1 MVSTL
6 PFNRQSIIGGIIFL
20 FFLWS
25 LSTFIPS
32 TSSTTSTQITQE
44 PGDQPNQVDGKP
56 GSTPEYPSPDKSTP
70 VLSPELSLPPGYEG
84 EGDKTAN
91 KAPPTSAQG
100 SQHTTSGDA
109 SKAESIGRPATGP
122 NTPQSSSSPP
132 ALKDYGRALI
142 LYAFA
147 ESETAREN
155 LKFFINQGLHDAAD
169 FIFILNGETSV
180 GAIIPQKNNIRVI
193 SRPNTCF
200 DLGAYGEVLRKD
212 DLYKKYKRFI
222 TLNASIRGPFL
233 PHWAQSCWSDLYL
246 GRLTD
251 TVKLVGMTANCWPRF
266 HVQSM
271 IWATDEVGIE
281 LLLNPPPGSSTKDD
295 FGTENDAV
303 GMGGCYDG
311 WNQAVHAEVGTTT
324 IFLKQGY
331 KVDLMMAAF
340 QKSKNYIEECDT
352 SQNGDVLWNGKY
364 FGTNVHPY
372 ETIFI
377 KANRDIDPTLIEH
390 LTMWQQA
397 SGFNSYSV
405 CKATS

>member
-1 MVSTL
+1 MPSTL
-6 PFNRQSIIGGIIFL
+6 PVNRQSVVGGVIFI

-25 LSTFIPS
+25 LSTFIQS
-32 TSSTTSTQITQE
+32 TDPTASIQITRK
-44 PGDQPNQVDGKP
+44 PGDQPKQLDGKFPNTP
-56 GSTPEYPSPDKSTP
+56 GYHSPDKSTP
-70 VLSPELSLPPGYEG
+70 VQQPEISLPSWYED
-84 EGDKTAN
+84 EEDKKADTAS
-91 KAPPTSAQG
+91 PTLAQG
-100 SQHTTSGDA
+100 AQHTTSA
-109 SKAESIGRPATGP
+109 ETSKTENDGRPATGP
-122 NTPQSSSSPP
+122 TTPQSSSSPP
-132 ALKDYGRALI
+132 TLKDYGRPLI

-147 ESETAREN
+147 ESDVARKN

-169 FIFILNGETSV
+169 FVFILNGETSV
-180 GAIIPQKNNIRVI
+180 GTIIPEKKNIRVI
-193 SRPNTCF
+193 NRPNTCF

-251 TVKLVGMTANCWPRF
+251 KVKLVGMTANCWPQF

-271 IWATDEVGIE
+271 IWATDEVGIQ
-281 LLLNPPPGSSTKDD
+281 LLLNPPPDSSVKDD
-295 FGTENDAV
+295 FGTENDTV
-303 GMGGCYDG
+303 GMSGCYDG
-311 WNQAVHAEVGTTT
+311 WNQAVHAEVGATST
-324 IFLKQGY
+324 FLKQGY

-377 KANRDIDPTLIEH
+377 KANRDIDPTLVEH
-390 LTMWQQA
+390 LTTWQQA

>member
-6 PFNRQSIIGGIIFL
+6 AVNRQSIIGGIIFL
-20 FFLWS
+20 VFLWT
-25 LSTFIPS
+25 LSTFLQS
-32 TSSTTSTQITQE
+32 TSHITSTQITQK
-44 PGDQPNQVDGKP
+44 PGDQPNQLGGKP
-56 GSTPEYPSPDKSTP
+56 ANTPEYHSPDKSTP
-70 VLSPELSLPPGYEG
+70 VQSPEVSLPPWYESG
-84 EGDKTAN
+84 EDK
-91 KAPPTSAQG
+91 KADKASPTSAQ
-100 SQHTTSGDA
+100 SADTSKID
-109 SKAESIGRPATGP
+109 ESNGRPDTGLT
-122 NTPQSSSSPP
+122 TPQSSSSPP
-132 ALKDYGRALI
+132 TLKDHSRPLI

-147 ESETAREN
+147 ESDAAREN
-155 LKFFINQGLHDAAD
+155 LKFFVNQGLHDAAD
-169 FIFILNGETSV
+169 FIFILNGETDVS
-180 GAIIPQKNNIRVI
+180 ALIPEKKNIRLI
-193 SRPNTCF
+193 NRPNTCF
-200 DLGAYGEVLRKD
+200 DIGAYGEVLRKD

-246 GRLTD
+246 ERITD
-251 TVKLVGMTANCWPRF
+251 KVKLVGMTANCWPQF

-281 LLLNPPPGSSTKDD
+281 LLLNPPPGSSFKDD

-303 GMGGCYDG
+303 GLGGCYEG
-311 WNQAVHAEVGTTT
+311 WSQAVHAEVGAT
-324 IFLKQGY
+324 ITFLKQGY

-352 SQNGDVLWNGKY
+352 SQNGDVLWNGRY
-364 FGTNVHPY
+364 FGSNVHPY

-377 KANRDIDPTLIEH
+377 KANRDVDPTLIEN
-390 LTMWQQA
+390 LTAWQQA